1 MILKLLEVPLE
12 LFLEVSNLLQVLGPK
27 GAGKPLLLRKTGT
40 KGEKAIGKAP
50 ASLVYFIICFI
61 LDIFYYIPRM
71 SEDKELEILK
81 QKKIKELMER
91 IENKNKQVNPKNIL
105 ISRLVD
111 RGDEVLR
118 IAETYYPKETERIV
132 NQLIE
137 MIKNGKINNSIWGG
151 ELLAVFRNA
160 GLRITVPT
168 SISVSKDGKMTSLSD
183 KLKGKKE

>member
-1 MILKLLEVPLE
+1 
-12 LFLEVSNLLQVLGPK
+12 
-27 GAGKPLLLRKTGT
+27 
-40 KGEKAIGKAP
+40 
-50 ASLVYFIICFI
+50 
-61 LDIFYYIPRM
+61 M

-137 MIKNGKINNSIWGG
+137 MIKNGKINNTISGG
-151 ELLAVFRNA
+151 ELLAVFRNT

>member
-1 MILKLLEVPLE
+1 
-12 LFLEVSNLLQVLGPK
+12 
-27 GAGKPLLLRKTGT
+27 
-40 KGEKAIGKAP
+40 
-50 ASLVYFIICFI
+50 
-61 LDIFYYIPRM
+61 M

-81 QKKIKELMER
+81 QKKIKELMKR
-91 IENKNKQVNPKNIL
+91 IENKNKQINPKDIL
-105 ISRLVD
+105 VSRLVD

-137 MIKNGKINNSIWGG
+137 LIKNGKINNSISGG

>member
-1 MILKLLEVPLE
+1 
-12 LFLEVSNLLQVLGPK
+12 
-27 GAGKPLLLRKTGT
+27 
-40 KGEKAIGKAP
+40 
-50 ASLVYFIICFI
+50 
-61 LDIFYYIPRM
+61 M

-91 IENKNKQVNPKNIL
+91 IENKNKPVNPKNIL

-137 MIKNGKINNSIWGG
+137 MIKNGKINNSSTLVIVQV
-151 ELLAVFRNA
+151 LAIVIQN
-160 GLRITVPT
+160 GMNILG
-168 SISVSKDGKMTSLSD
+168 VSLPKKM
-183 KLKGKKE
+183 